1 MVSDGLIVWS
11 SLVLVG
17 LGLACGCDGRARM
30 DQELDAGSFDANA
43 LAMIEQRTGLAFP
56 SGSQGLH
63 MFYRGDTIDPSF
75 VAKVAVPR
83 ISSDAMLKQIE
94 QLPDRA
100 GEVSGSLTEK
110 VKWWNPLESTVVIK
124 RRYLRDGNGV
134 RVLLCR
140 EEEALVVYVEWIKM

>member
-1 MVSDGLIVWS
+1 
-11 SLVLVG
+11 
-17 LGLACGCDGRARM
+17 
-30 DQELDAGSFDANA
+30 
-43 LAMIEQRTGLAFP
+43 
-56 SGSQGLH
+56 